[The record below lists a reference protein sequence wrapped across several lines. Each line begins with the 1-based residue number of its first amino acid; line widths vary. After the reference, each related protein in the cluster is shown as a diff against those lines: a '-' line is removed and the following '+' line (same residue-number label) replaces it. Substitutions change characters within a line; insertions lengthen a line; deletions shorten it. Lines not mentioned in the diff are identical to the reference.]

1 MWVFKSMKAEPWA
14 QPEADAIKS
23 STQHLG
29 GRPGAH
35 RLPSGWAVN
44 LPIRPG
50 APHRVSAGS
59 TPWEVSVQCSL
70 SNCHQGPSR
79 PLTSHLIMLLE
90 SGPLSFPT
98 SLGFDK
104 ELTRDR

>member
-1 MWVFKSMKAEPWA
+1 M
-14 QPEADAIKS
+14 
-23 STQHLG
+23 
-29 GRPGAH
+29 
-35 RLPSGWAVN
+35 
-44 LPIRPG
+44 
-50 APHRVSAGS
+50 SAGS